1 MACRTSSIDRQRLLR
16 SRRFRGFSVAE
27 AMMASTLLAIAVV
40 GIAGP
45 LGAACEQSRMG
56 DERGAA
62 LVLAR
67 ELMEEIVAKPLCD
80 GGATCH
86 LGPESGESNRAKF
99 DSADDYH
106 LYHDTTKELKDLAG
120 QTVAY
125 STDKIYSRDVTVEYR
140 ATPNGAST
148 TSGDFGLVTVSV
160 TTPHKQVVQIWRLMT
175 KQTITY

>member
-1 MACRTSSIDRQRLLR
+1 
-16 SRRFRGFSVAE
+16 
-27 AMMASTLLAIAVV
+27 MMASTLLAIAVV

-80 GGATCH
+80 GGSTCH
-86 LGPESGESNRAKF
+86 LGPESGETDRSKF

-106 LYHDTTKELKDLAG
+106 LYHDTTTELKDLAN
-120 QTVAY
+120 QTLAY
-125 STDKIYSRDVTVEYR
+125 PASQVYSRDVTVEYR
-140 ATPNGAST
+140 TSLNGSST
-148 TSGDFGLVTVSV
+148 TAGDFGLVTVKV

-175 KQTITY
+175 RQSMTY

>member
-1 MACRTSSIDRQRLLR
+1 MACRTSSIDSRRLLQR
-16 SRRFRGFSVAE
+16 NRGFSVAE

-80 GGATCH
+80 GGTTCH
-86 LGPESGESNRAKF
+86 LGPESGETSRSKF

-106 LYHDTTKELKDLAG
+106 LYHDSTTELKDLAN
-120 QTVAY
+120 QTLAY
-125 STDKIYSRDVTVEYR
+125 PASKVYSRDVTVEYR
-140 ATPNGAST
+140 TSPNGAST
-148 TSGDFGLVTVSV
+148 TSGDYGLVTVSV
-160 TTPHKQVVQIWRLMT
+160 TTPHNQVVQIWRLMT
-175 KQTITY
+175 KQTMVY